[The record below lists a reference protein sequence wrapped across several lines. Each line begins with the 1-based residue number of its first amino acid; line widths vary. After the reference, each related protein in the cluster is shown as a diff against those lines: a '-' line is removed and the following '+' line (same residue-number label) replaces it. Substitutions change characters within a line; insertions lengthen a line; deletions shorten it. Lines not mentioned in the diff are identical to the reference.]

1 MKMANILVIDDL
13 PWMLKV
19 VEMMLQQ
26 HGHTVTC
33 TEDAKAVGGMLD
45 QQNFDLVITDVFMPE
60 VDGRDLI
67 QTIKSKHKT
76 PIIAMT
82 GGGSNIEEINS
93 VMDELKSSADSVL
106 KKPFTVKELT
116 DEVSRLL
123 T

>member
-1 MKMANILVIDDL
+1 MANILVIDDL

-33 TEDAKAVGGMLD
+33 TEDAKAVGGMMD
-45 QQNFDLVITDVFMPE
+45 QSNFDLVITDVFMPE

-67 QTIKSKHKT
+67 HTIKNKHRT
-76 PIIAMT
+76 PVIAMT
-82 GGGSNIEEINS
+82 GGGSNIKEINAILE
-93 VMDELKSSADSVL
+93 ELRSSADAVL

-116 DEVSRLL
+116 DEISKLL
-123 T
+123 S